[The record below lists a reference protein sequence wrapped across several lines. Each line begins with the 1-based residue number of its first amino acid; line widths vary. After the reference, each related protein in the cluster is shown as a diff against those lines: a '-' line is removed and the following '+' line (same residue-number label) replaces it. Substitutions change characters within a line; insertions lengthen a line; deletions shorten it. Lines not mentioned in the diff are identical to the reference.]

1 MHVHD
6 AIIQFLD
13 AQGVDTV
20 FTLMAEDIMGLTS
33 TIQAEWADD
42 IEVVETRHEQA
53 AVAMADG
60 YSRVSGE
67 IGVAVVGRGPAIAQT
82 GTAIGTAR
90 KKGSKVLLVVPE
102 TPLSATE
109 DVKAFQQQAYLEAT
123 VGDVEQV
130 RDPERLVPVFTD
142 VFRRLHHDGGP
153 IAVQIPWDVIDAE
166 FDVGADWQETELG
179 APIATTM
186 ATRTPCAP
194 SAADIDA
201 AVEAY
206 LDSDAT
212 VPPVVLAGQGA
223 VEAGAKEPL
232 AGVAERTGALLATTL
247 QAQGYFAGHT
257 FDVGFVGTFGTAL
270 ANEYVGQSEFVLAVG
285 CSLNDHTTDEG
296 RLLDG
301 ATVVHVD
308 ADPASIGRFSPVDVG
323 IVGDARETASALVAE
338 LDRREIDFAESF
350 WTASRERRIAET
362 SPFDQREFPSVAG
375 RVDPRAVVPKFDEY
389 LPDDRL
395 VVTDGGHFINWVLDG
410 MTITHPDDYIWT
422 IDFGAVGMGLPIGL
436 GTTRA
441 LTTRTPVVF
450 CGDAGFMMTLQEL
463 NTAVRHDLDAVI
475 VVMNDDALG
484 SEYQQLAA
492 RGGYTDAALIEAP
505 DIAAVAEGFGAAG
518 HTVRSP
524 EDVDAIAD
532 DLSGALDLPVVVDCK
547 VNPDVK
553 HRFYDAFH
561 E

>member
-33 TIQAEWADD
+33 TIQAAWADD
-42 IEVVETRHEQA
+42 IEVVEARHEQA

-60 YSRVSGE
+60 YARASGQV
-67 IGVAVVGRGPAIAQT
+67 GVAAIGRGPAIAQT

-90 KKGSKVLLVVPE
+90 EKGSKVLLVVPE

-109 DVKAFQQQAYLEAT
+109 DVKAFQQQTYLET
-123 VGDVEQV
+123 MVGDVEQV
-130 RDPERLVPVFTD
+130 RDAERLVPVFTD

-153 IAVQIPWDVIDAE
+153 IAVQVPWDVIDAE
-166 FDVGADWQETELG
+166 LDVDDDWRDTALG
-179 APIATTM
+179 APM
-186 ATRTPCAP
+186 ATPTRTRCAP
-194 SAADIDA
+194 PAADIEA
-201 AVEAY
+201 AVDAY

-212 VPPVVLAGQGA
+212 VPPVVLAGEGA
-223 VEAGAKEPL
+223 VEADARDELVGI
-232 AGVAERTGALLATTL
+232 AERTGALLATTL
-247 QAQGYFAGHT
+247 QAQGYFADHP
-257 FDVGFVGTFGTAL
+257 FNVGFAGTFGTTL
-270 ANEYVGQSEFVLAVG
+270 ANESVGQSEFVLAVG

-308 ADPASIGRFSPVDVG
+308 ADPASIGRHSAVDVG
-323 IVGDARETASALVAE
+323 LAGDAKGTAAALLAE
-338 LDRREIDFAESF
+338 LDRREVDFAESF
-350 WTASRERRIAET
+350 WTANRERRIADA
-362 SPFDQREFPSVAG
+362 SPFDQREFPAVSG
-375 RVDPRAVVPKFDEY
+375 RVDPRDVVPKFDEY

-395 VVTDGGHFINWVLDG
+395 LVTDGGHFINWVLDG

-436 GTTRA
+436 GATRT
-441 LTTRTPVVF
+441 LTDRTPVIV
-450 CGDAGFMMTLQEL
+450 CGDGGFMMTLQEL
-463 NTAVRHDLDAVI
+463 NTAVRHDLNAVI
-475 VVMNDDALG
+475 IVMNDDALG

-492 RGGYTDAALIEAP
+492 RGGHTDAALIETP
-505 DIAAVAEGFGAAG
+505 DIAAVAEGFGATG

-524 EDVDAIAD
+524 DDVDDIAGN
-532 DLSGALDLPVVVDCK
+532 LSAPPDCPVVVDCK

-553 HRFYDAFH
+553 HRFYDSFH
-561 E
+561 EP